1 MPALTDSTLP
11 GITPEIEYTEA
22 MHTPKPFPFRQLK
35 QGYTPAYIGDRPVQ
49 VDPNLL
55 EVESFSEIS
64 GDIERGRLESQKE
77 LEYLA
82 SHPDPSTISQY
93 IHTGGPLLTAYD
105 PGFSGLIGRGP
116 SVLPQTQFTVKG
128 PLQRA
133 ATASTQTA
141 TTGIIPN
148 IATRRAA
155 SPAQAARGTVPGQ
168 MDLSKLQEMLAGGA
182 DKEEGLRRI
191 PPQQQMVFQE
201 RPMGIEGMQRRTS
214 RRLPQLAYGSSGLSQ
229 QASSSAPTTG
239 SYQNT
244 IR

>member
-1 MPALTDSTLP
+1 MPTLTDSAFP
-11 GITPEIEYTEA
+11 GITPETEYTEA
-22 MHTPKPFPFRQLK
+22 MNMPKPFPYKQLK

-55 EVESFSEIS
+55 EVDPFSEIS

-77 LEYLA
+77 LEHLA
-82 SHPDPSTISQY
+82 SHPDPTTMSQY
-93 IHTGGPLLTAYD
+93 IHTGGPYLQAYD
-105 PGFSGLIGRGP
+105 PGFRGSTGRGP
-116 SVLPQTQFTVKG
+116 SALPQTQFAVKG

-133 ATASTQTA
+133 AAPTQVA
-141 TTGIIPN
+141 RTGIIPN
-148 IATRRAA
+148 IATRRATA
-155 SPAQAARGTVPGQ
+155 PAQATRGTIPGQ
-168 MDLSKLQEMLAGGA
+168 MDLSKLQEMLTGGA

-201 RPMGIEGMQRRTS
+201 RPTGIEGMQRRTS
-214 RRLPQLAYGSSGLSQ
+214 RRLPQLQYNSANPDQ
-229 QASSSAPTTG
+229 QVSSSFPTTG